1 MVRFSLNELFALLN
15 RFPSKDIMKNHKK
28 LKNDQED
35 LLSALDRSHRQALM
49 SYVHRMTTDHGLTQ
63 DIVQETLLKAWKN
76 PSILE
81 RGEDATRAWLFTV
94 ARNLV
99 IDDRRSARFR
109 RESTAEVLP
118 EIPTPDQTNAVL
130 DAWVISDVLSTLSE
144 AHRRAIISAYYLGNS
159 VAEIAK
165 EEGVAVGTVKS
176 RLHYALAALRLSLQE
191 RGAGQ

>member
-1 MVRFSLNELFALLN
+1 
-15 RFPSKDIMKNHKK
+15 MKNLHKV
-28 LKNDQED
+28 KNDQEE
-35 LLSALDRSHRQALM
+35 LLLALDRSHRQPLM
-49 SYVHRMTTDHGLTQ
+49 SYVQRMTNDHGLTQ
-63 DIVQETLLKAWKN
+63 DIVQETLVKAWKN

-109 RESTAEVLP
+109 REASTEIVP
-118 EIPTPDQTNAVL
+118 EISTPDQTNAVL
-130 DAWVISDVLSTLSE
+130 DSWVISDVLATLSE
-144 AHRRAIISAYYLGNS
+144 THRRVVISAYYLGKS
-159 VAEIAK
+159 VAEIAN

-176 RLHYALAALRLSLQE
+176 RLHYALASLRLALQE

>member
-1 MVRFSLNELFALLN
+1 
-15 RFPSKDIMKNHKK
+15 MKNSKK
-28 LKNDQED
+28 VKNDQED
-35 LLSALDRSHRQALM
+35 LLSALDRSHRQAIM
-49 SYVHRMTTDHGLTQ
+49 SYVYRMTMDHGLTQ

-118 EIPTPDQTNAVL
+118 DIPTPDQTNSVL

-144 AHRRAIISAYYLGNS
+144 AHRRAIIGAYYLGNS

>member
-1 MVRFSLNELFALLN
+1 MRNL
-15 RFPSKDIMKNHKK
+15 KK
-28 LKNDQED
+28 LTSEQDE
-35 LLSALDRSHRQALM
+35 LLLALYRAHRQPLYR
-49 SYVHRMTTDHGLTQ
+49 YVYRMTMDSASAQ

-76 PSILE
+76 PAVLE
-81 RGEDATRAWLFTV
+81 RDDNSTRAWLFTV

-109 RESTAEVLP
+109 RESAKETLP
-118 EIPTPDQTNAVL
+118 EIPTGDQTDAVL
-130 DAWVISDVLSTLSE
+130 DAWLISDVLATLSE

-165 EEGVAVGTVKS
+165 QEDVAVGTVKS